1 MKALESEHESYLKD
15 HEARHADILH
25 EVEEKWKQKLAMQ
38 LEEKAGDIQKLSADL
53 ERQSE
58 KWAEAKRNLEEQ
70 LHSVQNE
77 LRNQEMAVSAKQ
89 KGNHRN

>member
-1 MKALESEHESYLKD
+1 
-15 HEARHADILH
+15 
-25 EVEEKWKQKLAMQ
+25 MQ
-38 LEEKAGDIQKLSADL
+38 LEEKGGDIQKLSADL

-89 KGNHRN
+89 KGNRRNWMDDEQF